1 MNALLKAAKIIAPKS
16 KFHGKRVDIL
26 IEKGII
32 SKIAK
37 SISSPNPKP
46 RGGAKKTKEIQLPN
60 LHVSCGWFDSSVSFG
75 EPGHEERETIGN
87 GLKTAALA
95 GFTDVVVNPN
105 TYPVIDTNTDISFIK
120 SKGHGNAVNLHPMGA
135 LTKESKG
142 IDLAEL
148 FDMQNAGAVAFG
160 DYQKSIANPNLLKI
174 ALQYAQNFDALVCSF
189 PQEDMISGSGVANE
203 EGTSTLLGL
212 KGNPALAEDLR
223 VARDLFILEYTSGK
237 LHIPTI
243 STAKSVSL
251 IKDAKKKGLDV
262 SCSVAVHN
270 LVLDDS
276 LLAGFDTNLKVLP
289 PLRTAKNN
297 KALIKGLEDGTIDM
311 VTCDHNPIDI
321 EHKNVVFEQA
331 SYGTIGL
338 ETAFGALNNLIGTDT
353 AIGVLTRGRERF
365 KINAVGI
372 AEGERANLSLF
383 DPSGNHIF
391 SETDIN
397 STSKNSAFLGKELQ
411 GKVYGIFANDQ
422 LILNT

>member
-32 SKIAK
+32 SKISK
-37 SISSPNPKP
+37 SISSQSI
-46 RGGAKKTKEIQLPN
+46 GTKKIKEIQLPN

-75 EPGHEERETIGN
+75 EPGHEERETIDN
-87 GLKTAALA
+87 GLRTAALG
-95 GFTDVVVNPN
+95 GFTDVILNPN
-105 TYPVIDTNTDISFIK
+105 TNPVIDTNTDISFIK
-120 SKGHGNAVNLHPMGA
+120 SKGQGNAVNLHPMGA

-148 FDMQNAGAVAFG
+148 FDMQNAGAIAFG

-174 ALQYAQNFDALVCSF
+174 ALQYAQNFDALICSF
-189 PQEDMISGSGVANE
+189 PQENMISGSGVANE
-203 EGTSTLLGL
+203 ENTSTQLGL

-223 VARDLFILEYTSGK
+223 VARDLFLLEYTGGK

-251 IKDAKKKGLDV
+251 IKEAKKKGLDV
-262 SCSVAVHN
+262 SCSVAIHN
-270 LVLDDS
+270 LILDDS
-276 LLAGFDTNLKVLP
+276 LLTDFNTNLKVLP
-289 PLRTAKNN
+289 PLRTTKNN

-311 VTCDHNPIDI
+311 ITCDHNPIDI

-338 ETAFGALNNLIGTDT
+338 ETAFGALNNIMDT
-353 AIGVLTRGRERF
+353 EKAIKFLTQGRERF

-372 AEGERANLSLF
+372 EEGEIANLALF
-383 DPSGNHIF
+383 NPTESYTFNE
-391 SETDIN
+391 SDIN
-397 STSKNSAFLGKELQ
+397 SASTNSAFLGKELK

-422 LILNT
+422 LILNS